1 MKPQIKVE
9 LLLAEDPTFQGGSSH
24 TAVARLTNPTTKEF
38 TYTTELY
45 LGVTKIA
52 SSGVGSVTIAGGASV
67 DMNYPIIMPALEGV
81 HDVYLDVWVGVDLIA
96 HYKATEKVT
105 IEVSPAID
113 IGIITW
119 V

>member
-1 MKPQIKVE
+1 MNPQIRVE
-9 LLLAEDPTFQGGSSH
+9 LLLAEDPTFQSGSSH
-24 TAVARLTNPTTKEF
+24 SAVAQLSNPTIKEF

-45 LGVTKIA
+45 LGVTKA
-52 SSGVGSVTIAGGASV
+52 ATSGIGSVTIAAGASASV
-67 DMNYPIIMPALEGV
+67 NYPVIMPIPEGDY
-81 HDVYLDVWVGVDLIA
+81 DVYLDVWVGTELIA

-105 IEVSPAID
+105 IEVSPAVE